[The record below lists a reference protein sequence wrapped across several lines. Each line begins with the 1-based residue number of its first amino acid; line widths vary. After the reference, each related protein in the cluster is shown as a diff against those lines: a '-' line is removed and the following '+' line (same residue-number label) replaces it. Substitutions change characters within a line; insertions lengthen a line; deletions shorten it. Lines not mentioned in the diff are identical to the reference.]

1 MKSTNKTKNIEL
13 AFGIAIAY
21 ILLFKACGIAI
32 RRIITTQHNSFLP
45 DLAVETAG
53 TVIAV
58 VMLIVFRK
66 TKLLKAEP
74 GSFQK
79 GLSAGVF
86 LIVGAGLNALL
97 SLPVIIGKELKPAY
111 EIAFFVFD
119 MILTGVTEEL
129 IYRGVVFDYFHNAFG
144 SSTKAG
150 AYATSALSGAIF
162 GILHLFNLFGSS
174 NPSAIII
181 QAVAAAATGF
191 FFGAVYL
198 RCRNL
203 WAMIALHAFNDFA
216 IMLKEGLLS
225 EGTIRSAM
233 DSHSVKVLAGAVL
246 YIGIGMF
253 LLRSAK
259 MSYIENDKKGEGL
272 IFSGD

>member
-1 MKSTNKTKNIEL
+1 MKNGSKTKNIVL

-21 ILLFKACGIAI
+21 ILLFKASGIAV
-32 RRIITTQHNSFLP
+32 RRIITAQHNSFLP

-58 VMLIVFRK
+58 IMLIAFRK

-79 GLSAGVF
+79 GLSAGAF
-86 LIVGAGLNALL
+86 MIVGAGLNALL
-97 SLPVIIGKELKPAY
+97 SLTAVVGKELKPAH
-111 EIAFFVFD
+111 EIAFFVLD

-129 IYRGVVFDYFHNAFG
+129 IYRGVAFDYIHEAFG

-162 GILHLFNLFGSS
+162 GILHLFNLFGSG
-174 NPSAIII
+174 NPSAVII

-203 WAMIALHAFNDFA
+203 RAMMALHAFNDFA
-216 IMLKEGLLS
+216 IMLKEGLLI
-225 EGTIRSAM
+225 EGTIRSAV

-253 LLRSAK
+253 LLRSEK
-259 MSYIENDKKGEGL
+259 MTYIEDDKK
-272 IFSGD
+272 